1 MLIIT
6 KQTIENLINRLNT
19 PSQLEQ
25 CREEVNSMLE
35 IESELLWWAESGK
48 CCRWQARPYFDSR
61 IGLLKNV
68 LNSLNDGNT
77 PQASSLLREYAN
89 QREDYKTGIVLS

>member
-6 KQTIENLINRLNT
+6 KQTIENLINRLTN
-19 PSQLEQ
+19 PGDIEQ

-77 PQASSLLREYAN
+77 PQASSLLREYAS
-89 QREDYKTGIVLS
+89 QRQDYEAGIVLS

>member
-6 KQTIENLINRLNT
+6 KQTIENLIHRLTN
-19 PSQLEQ
+19 PGDIEQ

-61 IGLLKNV
+61 IGILKDV
-68 LNSLNDGNT
+68 LNSLNEDNT

-89 QREDYKTGIVLS
+89 QREDYEAGIVLS

>member
-6 KQTIENLINRLNT
+6 KQTIEDLINRLDT
-19 PSQLEQ
+19 PGELEQ
-25 CREEVNSMLE
+25 CREEVSGMLE

-61 IGLLKNV
+61 IGILKDA
-68 LNSLNDGNT
+68 LNSLNEDNT

-89 QREDYKTGIVLS
+89 QREDYETGIVLS